1 MPGPEFFQ
9 TIMGQRFFN
18 AQLPALI
25 ENLGHIASA
34 LKKIVEEEPQTS
46 IDEHVEH
53 KVDEAEISQYAKDT
67 VKHILESCRTGRW
80 SSEESN
86 LSNTSTT
93 ELDEKIRALLNEI
106 NEVEISPIGVEMF
119 DESMDNLVHQLASEY
134 ASSVNNEG
142 RRSQIEY
149 ILKNLG
155 PTEGPEEVRKLLK
168 EAVEA

>member
-9 TIMGQRFFN
+9 TLMGQRFFN

-25 ENLGHIASA
+25 ERLDHIAVA
-34 LKKIVEEEPQTS
+34 LERIVSEEPDIS
-46 IDEHVEH
+46 
-53 KVDEAEISQYAKDT
+53 KVGCKS
-67 VKHILESCRTGRW
+67 GRW

-86 LSNTSTT
+86 LSNKPRTKNDEGGEMDEE
-93 ELDEKIRALLNEI
+93 ELQELIGTIGTLFDEIDKAS
-106 NEVEISPIGVEMF
+106 VSPVGVAMF

-134 ASSVNNEG
+134 ASTVNNEG
-142 RRSQIEY
+142 HRSQIEY

-155 PTEGPEEVRKLLK
+155 LKEGSEDIRTLLK